1 MENGHAADISGSARC
16 AREPF
21 RTEQVVWHGKLVWT
35 HRQLGNLLGKSKK
48 FLVRRRRAAPAKG
61 GAATGV
67 SAPSSASWR
76 PRMILV
82 DGRDQIGAAACAPG
96 WRSGCSVAN
105 ASICMQAPRMR
116 RAVG

>member
-1 MENGHAADISGSARC
+1 MDMLRTFREAHGAHESPSAPSRWFGTENSFG
-16 AREPF
+16 
-21 RTEQVVWHGKLVWT
+21 T